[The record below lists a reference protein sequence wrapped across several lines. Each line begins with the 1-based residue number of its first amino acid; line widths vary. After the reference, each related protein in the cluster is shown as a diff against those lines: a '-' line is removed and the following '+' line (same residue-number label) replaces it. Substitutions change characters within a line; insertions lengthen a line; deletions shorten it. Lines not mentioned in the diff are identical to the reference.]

1 MIPYARIVS
10 AAVVL
15 LLTIGSL
22 VCAQELPLQELEV
35 DHALTC
41 DFPTPHTDWA
51 QPYALG
57 KTRVL
62 FFTNGMGTSP
72 RECVELIQRFDLDA
86 QAVFWSQIVDSPQT
100 HWHGGKMGEQRMFRL
115 LQQEW
120 DCFVFMQLNLEQ
132 MAPREQYLLLKAVA
146 DGAGLV
152 MVGGNDPRVL
162 KDTNR
167 LKKLPPLLASGPV
180 GDAYRV
186 GKGRGIR
193 LPTRPDIPYREGWQ
207 VEDDYWHERVGRAV
221 LWAAGKEPKCQLD
234 VSLSQRQFAPEGPKT
249 VTVRLSGVPVGRRPR
264 LHVSVRRPADAP
276 LVLPAEQIAAVRER
290 SFTLPRLAAGEYHV
304 DARLVSSAGVET
316 WATAPFTVKSDRA
329 VASVDLAQDW
339 GEIGQR
345 IKGNV
350 RLQGAAGQIEVLRVS
365 LLDRRRRELVRREVR
380 PAGNEVSFDFAIEP
394 WMPMLVTV
402 EAQLRKPLGEI
413 ARASSYFRVT
423 KRHRGQF
430 NFVMWD
436 FPKGTLAPYAEE
448 SLAKHAV
455 TLQLQGEPKP
465 PIYLAAFDVAYIPY
479 TTRIMAPKSPEGI
492 MRPFCWNDHEAVSK
506 HVSELA
512 KRYVP
517 SRQHGVFAYSLGDEN
532 ETLGCCLS
540 PHCLKAYRE
549 YLKETYGTLEALNK
563 SWGTAWKE
571 WDEIVLSKPDDNEEA
586 ASRDRGDYPRWF
598 DRQAF
603 KSYNYVKYCEKY
615 AAAFDTIDSQ
625 AKTGFEGAGSF
636 AGGDDLDLI
645 VRRLKFWSPYPGTA
659 DEVIRSIAPREMP
672 RANWMGYTKDADS
685 LLQKYWRM
693 VTRGSD
699 AVWWWR
705 WDCIGAFHG
714 WLAPDLRPYPAVKEI
729 LEDTQCVRDGLGDL
743 LLQSQM
749 QDDRIAMLYSYPS
762 VFAHKLAEG
771 SSFGGYESAHL
782 AIHQALRDQGLQFR
796 YVTDRMLRLGEFDAA
811 RFKLLILPR
820 AEALGE
826 REAQVIRKFVEDGG
840 TVLADVRPGLYD
852 DHCKPR
858 AQGVLDDL
866 FGITRTAARAKTAKQ
881 VTMAGPKP
889 QRVLAHVVADPG
901 VKVSAANAVVKL
913 GSAETMPL
921 GIVRP
926 VGKGKAVLL
935 NFAAGSLP
943 KPGAG
948 ETPEAAA
955 QFFRGLWA
963 ECGATPALT
972 VRDSAG
978 KRIPNVEVMRWLNG
992 SQQIVALFRQ
1002 EGQTQSA
1009 TVELAGAQARH
1020 VYDLHQRKSL
1030 GPAAR
1035 FTITI
1040 VPNRATFL
1048 VLTEKPA
1055 PTPRLVLTKSPAARG
1070 QVVKGLL
1077 SVPEAQGVHAFRI
1090 RARFGDRELDWL
1102 NQILVAGQQPKEFD
1116 VPIAFNDPPGQY
1128 EITATDLL
1136 TNAPTAATL
1145 IVLSNERGDAPLPVL
1160 QRK

>member
-1 MIPYARIVS
+1 MAPYARIVS
-10 AAVVL
+10 AVVIL
-15 LLTIGSL
+15 WLSFGSL
-22 VCAQELPLQELEV
+22 VRAQELPLKELEV

-115 LQQEW
+115 LQEKW
-120 DCFVFMQLNLEQ
+120 DCFVFLQLKLEQ

-152 MVGGNDPRVL
+152 LVDTSDPRVF
-162 KDTNR
+162 KDKNR
-167 LKKLPPLLASGPV
+167 LKSLPPLLASGPV
-180 GDAYRV
+180 GEAYTI
-186 GKGRGIR
+186 GKGRGMR
-193 LPTRPDIPYREGWQ
+193 LPRRPGIPYREGWQ
-207 VEDDYWHERVGRAV
+207 TQDDYWHERVGRAV

-234 VSLSQRQFAPEGPKT
+234 VSLSKTQFTPDEPKR
-249 VTVRLSGVPVGRRPR
+249 VAVRLSGAPIGQRLM
-264 LHVSVRRPADAP
+264 LHVSVRRPADLP
-276 LVLPAEQIAAVRER
+276 LVLPAAQV
-290 SFTLPRLAAGEYHV
+290 SVGSKSGFLLPRLAAGDYHV
-304 DARLVSSAGVET
+304 DARLVGSAGVET
-316 WATAPFTVKSDRA
+316 WATLPFTVKSDRT

-345 IKGNV
+345 IKGSV
-350 RLQGAAGQIEVLRVS
+350 RLQGNAGQNDVVRVS
-365 LLDRRRRELVRREVR
+365 LLDRRRRELVRRDVR
-380 PAGNEVSFDFAIEP
+380 PTGNEIAFDFAIEP

-402 EAQLRKPLGEI
+402 EAQLRCPLGEI

-436 FPKGTLAPYAEE
+436 FPRGTLAPYAEE

-465 PIYLAAFDVAYIPY
+465 PTYLAAFDVAYIPY

-492 MRPFCWNDHEAVSK
+492 MRPFCWNDREAVNK
-506 HVSELA
+506 HVSDLA
-512 KRYVP
+512 KKYVP

-532 ETLGCCLS
+532 DTLGCCLS
-540 PHCLKAYRE
+540 PHCLKAYRQ
-549 YLKETYGTLEALNK
+549 YLQETYGTLDALNK
-563 SWGTAWKE
+563 SWGTAWKQ
-571 WDEIVLSKPDDNEEA
+571 WDDIGLSKPDDNEETTA
-586 ASRDRGDYPRWF
+586 REQGNYPRWF

-615 AAAFDTIDSQ
+615 AAAFDAIDPQ
-625 AKTGFEGAGSF
+625 AKTGFEGAGGF
-636 AGGDDLDLI
+636 ARGDDLDLI

-659 DEVIRSIAPREMP
+659 DEVIRSIAPRAMP

-685 LLQKYWRM
+685 LLAKYWRM

-749 QDDRIAMLYSYPS
+749 QDDRIALLYSYPS
-762 VFAHKLAEG
+762 VFAHKLADG

-782 AIHQALRDQGLQFR
+782 AIHQTLRDQGLQFR

-811 RFKLLILPR
+811 HFKLLILPR
-820 AEALGE
+820 TEAIGD
-826 REAQVIRKFVEDGG
+826 REAQVIRKFVANGG
-840 TVLADVRPGLYD
+840 TLLADVRPGLYD

-866 FGITRTAARAKTAKQ
+866 FGITRAAASRAKTVRQ
-881 VTMAGPKP
+881 VTTAGP
-889 QRVLAHVVADPG
+889 QRQSVLAHVVADPG
-901 VKVSAANAVVKL
+901 VKVSAADAVTKL
-913 GSAETMPL
+913 ASAEALPL
-921 GIVRP
+921 CIARP

-955 QFFRGLWA
+955 EFFRTLWA
-963 ECGATPALT
+963 ECGVRPALT
-972 VRDSAG
+972 VRDASG
-978 KRIPNVEVMRWLNG
+978 KRIPNVEVIRWTNG

-1002 EGQTQSA
+1002 EGQTQPA
-1009 TVELAGAQARH
+1009 TVELSGAQPRY
-1020 VYDLHQRKSL
+1020 VYDLRQRKPL
-1030 GPAAR
+1030 GPAAK
-1035 FTITI
+1035 FATTIA
-1040 VPNRATFL
+1040 PNRATFL

-1055 PTPRLVLTKSPAARG
+1055 PAPRLVVTKSPVARG

-1077 SVPEAQGVHAFRI
+1077 SVPETQGLHAFRI
-1090 RARFGDRELDWL
+1090 RARLGDHEFDWL
-1102 NQILVAGQQPKEFD
+1102 DRVLVAGERPKEFD
-1116 VPIAFNDPPGQY
+1116 IPIAFNDPAGQY
-1128 EITATDLL
+1128 TITATDLL
-1136 TNAPTAATL
+1136 TNGPTAATL
-1145 IVLSNERGDAPLPVL
+1145 LVLPGERSDAPLPV
-1160 QRK
+1160 R